1 MSDESSSFNL
11 SFLSPSTFNSGS
23 TSRAEI
29 KLVSTPINSKKNAN
43 ELSPVDL
50 DEITKNSNPRT
61 PNSKND
67 VKQDKLHSILKS
79 GRNKSPSRRQL
90 EEYSITESLLKKHP
104 ELKLAAKNGD
114 INPVKG
120 ARVIFSPTKEVLSY
134 RNDYF
139 DDYSEEESVSNL
151 RKIRKNKSKNNY
163 DEDCTID
170 LTNDNN
176 NDNKDTATEAKEKT
190 SILSKIVSDP
200 NIPYVLSLY
209 LQLLFNLLL
218 IGTIL
223 YLLFIFIRTIKSD
236 ISHKLETYTSDAI
249 QEISLCS
256 REYYRNKCSIEDG
269 QTRVPALE
277 KACTMWS
284 KCMNRDPQ
292 LIGKSKIT
300 AETFADI
307 VNGFVKPITWKSL
320 FFMNFMIFGS
330 LFITNIALGS
340 YRNSSA
346 FTNASKKE
354 LTEMQKEYEKKFEE
368 QNKLLLEYRNQLRDQ
383 NDTSMNNTNSFITT
397 YAGNT
402 PNMNRIHPSQSY
414 NQIMLHDHNNTHSY
428 ASPVLNR
435 NNPYK

>member
-1 MSDESSSFNL
+1 MSDKSSSFNL

-23 TSRAEI
+23 TSRGEI
-29 KLVSTPINSKKNAN
+29 KLVSTPINSRQNAA

-61 PNSKND
+61 PTSKND
-67 VKQDKLHSILKS
+67 VKLDKLQSILKS
-79 GRNKSPSRRQL
+79 SRNKSPSRKQGQ
-90 EEYSITESLLKKHP
+90 EYSITESLLKKHP

-139 DDYSEEESVSNL
+139 DEYSEEDSVSNL
-151 RKIRKNKSKNNY
+151 KKIRRNKSKKEY
-163 DEDCTID
+163 DDDCTID
-170 LTNDNN
+170 LTNENN
-176 NDNKDTATEAKEKT
+176 NDNNGTEAGVKEKT
-190 SILSKIVSDP
+190 SRLTKLMTDP
-200 NIPYVLSLY
+200 TIPYVLSLY

-218 IGTIL
+218 IGVIL

-269 QTRVPALE
+269 HKRVPALE
-277 KACTMWS
+277 KACTVWS

-346 FTNASKKE
+346 FNNTSKKE
-354 LTEMQKEYEKKFEE
+354 LTDMQREYEKKIEE
-368 QNKLLLEYRNQLRDQ
+368 QNKLLLEYKSQLRDQ
-383 NDTSMNNTNSFITT
+383 NDTSINNTNSYITT

-414 NQIMLHDHNNTHSY
+414 NQIMLHDPPSY
-428 ASPVLNR
+428 ASPLLNR

>member
-1 MSDESSSFNL
+1 MSDGSSSFNL

-23 TSRAEI
+23 TSRGEI
-29 KLVSTPINSKKNAN
+29 KLVSTPINSKKNSN

-50 DEITKNSNPRT
+50 DEITNPRT
-61 PNSKND
+61 PNSKNET
-67 VKQDKLHSILKS
+67 KQDKLHSILKS

-139 DDYSEEESVSNL
+139 DEYSEEESVSNL
-151 RKIRKNKSKNNY
+151 RKIRKNKNKKNS

-170 LTNDNN
+170 LTNVGPNDNN
-176 NDNKDTATEAKEKT
+176 DREIERKEKE
-190 SILSKIVSDP
+190 SILSKIVTDP

-209 LQLLFNLLL
+209 LQLFFNLLL
-218 IGTIL
+218 IGIIL

-354 LTEMQKEYEKKFEE
+354 LTEMQKEYEKKLEE

-402 PNMNRIHPSQSY
+402 PNLNRIHPSQSY
-414 NQIMLHDHNNTHSY
+414 SQIMLHDHNNSHSY

-435 NNPYK
+435 NSPYK